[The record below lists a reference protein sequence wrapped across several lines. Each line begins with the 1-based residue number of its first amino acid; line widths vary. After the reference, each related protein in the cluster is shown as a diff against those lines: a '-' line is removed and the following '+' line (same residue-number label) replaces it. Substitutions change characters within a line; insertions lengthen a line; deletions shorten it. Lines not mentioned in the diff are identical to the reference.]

1 MSAAP
6 QEGQDVKGVRPLVRD
21 YTLIALAALA
31 VLFLVLFVEGPGVW
45 AVVPVV
51 IGVIGVLARWS
62 AGPPL
67 FLLALTFLYGI
78 GNLLVGLPMSY
89 RPQPSPLIDAV
100 LAMAA
105 LAYVAAHMRLLTLTT
120 HGVPPDPRR
129 RRKPLV
135 GRVAGRWLL
144 PGDPSRRTAAR
155 GAAGELLLFLVAV
168 PAFTIVAALLWVPL
182 GLEESPYRR
191 LLPDRV
197 WHFFLVLW
205 AMLVV
210 LYLARSLL
218 GYLGLA
224 RANREQALLYL
235 QDQLWTATRGEQRR
249 ITRWLGWSR
258 LKKQRKK
265 EG

>member
-1 MSAAP
+1 MSAQPRDA
-6 QEGQDVKGVRPLVRD
+6 QEPKGVRPLVRD

-31 VLFLVLFVEGPGVW
+31 VVFLVLFVEGPGVW

-51 IGVIGVLARWS
+51 LGVIGVLARWS

-78 GNLLVGLPMSY
+78 GNLLIGLPLWY
-89 RPQPSPLIDAV
+89 RPPGAPLVDAV
-100 LAMAA
+100 LAMGV

-120 HGVPPDPRR
+120 HAVPPDPRR

-135 GRVAGRWLL
+135 GRIAGRWLL
-144 PGDPSRRTAAR
+144 PGEPSRRTASR
-155 GAAGELLLFLVAV
+155 GAGELLLFLVAV
-168 PAFTIVAALLWVPL
+168 PAFTIVASLLWVPL
-182 GLEESPYRR
+182 GLEESPYKR

-210 LYLARSLL
+210 LYVARSLL
-218 GYLGLA
+218 GYLGVA
-224 RANREQALLYL
+224 RANREQSLVYL
-235 QDQLWTATRGEQRR
+235 QDQLWAATRGEQRR
-249 ITRWLGWSR
+249 ITRWLAWSR